1 MECMEVQRKIGDF
14 INGKLNHNA
23 TEEFLQHI
31 EHCKECKEEL
41 EIYYIFFIGIKQ
53 LDEDK
58 IGALDLHLDF
68 EKHLVLINEK
78 LRQQQL
84 FLFEKK
90 VIFVVILLLIVIW
103 ISVGAID
110 YLSVEDDRAKYIYI
124 QEHIINERYWKK

>member
-1 MECMEVQRKIGDF
+1 MECMEAQRKIADF
-14 INGKLNHNA
+14 IRGKLNRST

-58 IGALDLHLDF
+58 MGVLNLHLDF
-68 EKHLVLINEK
+68 EKHLALINEK
-78 LRQQQL
+78 LKRQRW
-84 FLFEKK
+84 FLIEKK
-90 VIFVVILLLIVIW
+90 AALIVVLILIVLW

-110 YLSVEDDRAKYIYI
+110 YLSVKDDAGKYVYI
-124 QEHIINERYWKK
+124 QEHIINERYWRK

>member
-1 MECMEVQRKIGDF
+1 MECMEVQGKIADF
-14 INGKLNHNA
+14 ISEKLSRSE

-58 IGALDLHLDF
+58 MGVLNLHLDF
-68 EKHLVLINEK
+68 EKHLERINGK
-78 LRQQQL
+78 LKQQRL
-84 FLFEKK
+84 FLIEKRI
-90 VIFVVILLLIVIW
+90 IFIIILILITVW

-110 YLSVEDDRAKYIYI
+110 YLSVEDEKENGIYKK
-124 QEHIINERYWKK
+124 EYIINERYWK

>member
-1 MECMEVQRKIGDF
+1 MKCMEVQGKIADF
-14 INGKLNHNA
+14 ISEKLSRSE

-58 IGALDLHLDF
+58 MGVLNLHLDF
-68 EKHLVLINEK
+68 EKHLIHMNEK
-78 LRQQQL
+78 LRQQRL
-84 FLFEKK
+84 FLIQKK
-90 VIFVVILLLIVIW
+90 VVFVVILMLIVLW

-110 YLSVEDDRAKYIYI
+110 YLSVEDNKKKYIHV
-124 QEHIINERYWKK
+124 QEYVINERYWKK